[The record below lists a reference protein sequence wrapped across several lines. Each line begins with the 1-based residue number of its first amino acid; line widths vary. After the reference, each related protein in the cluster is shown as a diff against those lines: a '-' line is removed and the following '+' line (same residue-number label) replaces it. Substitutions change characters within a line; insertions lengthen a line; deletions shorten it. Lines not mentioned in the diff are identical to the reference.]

1 MGLKRLTVNLRIAV
15 IQLNPQIGQLEETV
29 VRARSLVRRVERYRP
44 DIVVFPEFALS
55 GYSFHSRPE
64 ISAHLCRPQ
73 EGPAWEL
80 CRQISQG
87 LSCITVMGYPE
98 RGDDQQAYNS
108 ALVVD
113 EEGKLAFNYRKSFL
127 YDTDEEWQCAENP
140 AGFQTFELPLKG
152 KARDR
157 SGDVH
162 DVKLR
167 SAIGICM
174 DLSPY
179 KFEAPFHECEFST
192 FQLEHGTELLIV
204 PMAWLHSSSVT
215 RDTADPAS
223 QKAEIANS
231 MDRLGLP
238 LHGSQNQFQ
247 VDVEL
252 RDGTCVKECPD
263 DGILPSAP
271 SDAGAASSYSD
282 LSRPDNSNLNYWIM
296 RFMPF
301 LACKWRENWFAEKA
315 LKPMLAKFKGSRFT
329 YLGSSLKVPWL
340 FENKNA
346 LLVLC
351 NRCGAEDGAT
361 VYAGSSG
368 IFKFNGQHGD
378 EETIL
383 DTTNRSVELLGNLG
397 KGHEGVIVRDVSFE
411 IERDL

>member
-15 IQLNPQIGQLEETV
+15 VQLNPQIGHLEETV
-29 VRARSLVRRVERYRP
+29 VRAHSLVRRVERYQP

-55 GYSFHSRPE
+55 GYSFHSRAE

-73 EGPAWEL
+73 EGPAWEF
-80 CRQISQG
+80 CQQISRK
-87 LSCITVMGYPE
+87 LSCVTVMGYPE
-98 RGDDQQAYNS
+98 RGDNQQAYNS

-140 AGFQTFELPLKG
+140 AGFQAFELPLKG
-152 KARDR
+152 KARDHD
-157 SGDVH
+157 GHVH

-179 KFEAPFHECEFST
+179 KFKAPFQECEFST
-192 FQLEHGTELLIV
+192 YQLEHGTELLIV
-204 PMAWLHSSSVT
+204 PMAWLHASSVT
-215 RDTADPAS
+215 RDTADPATG
-223 QKAEIANS
+223 KAEIART
-231 MDRLGLP
+231 MDQLGLP

-247 VDVEL
+247 VNIKL
-252 RDGTCVKECPD
+252 RDGTCEEECP
-263 DGILPSAP
+263 GNGTLTSAP
-271 SDAGAASSYSD
+271 SDAGVASSYSD
-282 LSRPDNSNLNYWIM
+282 LSRPDQQNLDYWTI

-301 LACKWRENWFAEKA
+301 LACKWRENWFVEKA
-315 LKPMLAKFKGSRFT
+315 LKPILAKFKGSRFT
-329 YLGSSLKVPWL
+329 YLGSSLKAPWL

-368 IFKFNGQHGD
+368 FLKFNGQYGN
-378 EETIL
+378 EEEIL
-383 DTTNRSVELLGNLG
+383 NSSNRSVELLGNLG
-397 KGHEGVIVRDVSFE
+397 KGYEGVIVRDVSFE